1 MAEKMLEQVQ
11 LSVFCGSIAMMLR
24 SGVSAG
30 EACGLFAGDTE
41 AEIAKAAKQMAARME
56 TGESFAQ
63 AAEQTGVFPAY
74 ALGVFR
80 TAEFSGR
87 LDDALD
93 RLAEYYARQNGL
105 SQRLRSTLT
114 YPVVLLLLMCGVLAV
129 LVFSVLPMFEKV
141 YGSLTGGLAV
151 SSYAYVTAAALIGR
165 ISLVAAVAVS
175 GVLLIMAAAMSR
187 EKGREAMKKRMETL
201 WVTKNA
207 SWLLAVSKLADTLAT
222 LLASGTDT
230 DSAMDL
236 ALELTEHSGL
246 RRKLEQCRE
255 RMQQGEG
262 LAVSLFRG
270 GVFPAL
276 YGRMLV
282 GGSESGNLENTL
294 ERLSSRL
301 GKDAEAALIGIIDT
315 VEPVLIGFLT
325 VSVGLTLL
333 SVMLPLL
340 GILGAV

>member
-1 MAEKMLEQVQ
+1 MAEKKLEQAQ
-11 LSVFCGSIAMMLR
+11 LSIFCGSVAMMLR

-30 EACGLFAGDTE
+30 EACSLFAGDGDAQIVRAAQHM
-41 AEIAKAAKQMAARME
+41 AERIE
-56 TGESFAQ
+56 SGESFYH
-63 AAEQTGVFPAY
+63 AAEETGVFPGY

-80 TAEFSGR
+80 TAEYSGR
-87 LDDALD
+87 MDEALE
-93 RLAEYYARQNGL
+93 RLSEYYARQDTL
-105 SQRLRSTLT
+105 AQRLRSTLT

-165 ISLVAAVAVS
+165 ISLVAAAAVS
-175 GVLLIMAAAMSR
+175 LALLVTAAALR
-187 EKGREAMKKRMETL
+187 GEKGRGELKKRMETL
-201 WVTKNA
+201 WVTKKA
-207 SWLLAVSKLADTLAT
+207 SRLLAESKLADTLAT
-222 LLASGTDT
+222 LLASGTDP
-230 DSAMDL
+230 DSALEL
-236 ALELTEHSGL
+236 AAELTEHSGL
-246 RRKLEQCRE
+246 RVQLDQCRD
-255 RMQQGEG
+255 RMGQGEG
-262 LAVSLFRG
+262 LAMSLFRC

-282 GGSESGNLENTL
+282 GGSESGNLGDTL
-294 ERLSSRL
+294 ERLSLRL
-301 GKDAEAALIGIIDT
+301 GKDAEAALIGIIDA

-340 GILGAV
+340 GILGAI